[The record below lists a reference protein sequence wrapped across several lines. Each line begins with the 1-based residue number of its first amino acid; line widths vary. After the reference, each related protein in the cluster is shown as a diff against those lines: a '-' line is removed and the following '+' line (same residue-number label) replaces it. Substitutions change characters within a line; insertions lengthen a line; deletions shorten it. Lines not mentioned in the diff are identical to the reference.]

1 MEKTQIAI
9 VGGGLIGPALAL
21 ALKTAGIE
29 AVVIDAKTTE
39 TRKAADFDGRAYAIA
54 LGSQRLLET
63 LGIWEKVA
71 GEAQPI
77 EDIHVSEGTAPG
89 PLLHFDPRELDEGR
103 FGWILEDRYLRR
115 ALLDALKASKIPHLA
130 PFSVSA
136 MARDTYGATLTLND
150 GQALHADLVVAADGR
165 RSGLSK
171 MAGINHVGWRYD
183 QTGLVNAISHELP
196 HDGLAH
202 QSFFPGGPFAVLPL
216 NGNRSSLVWS
226 ERRATAERLS
236 ALPDEIF
243 VEEIARRIGG
253 RLGQIEL
260 IGKRWAYPLDL
271 SLATAYAADRLAL
284 VGDAAHGV
292 HPIAGQGMNMGLRDV
307 AALAEVL
314 TDAAR
319 IGEDIGKLG
328 VLRRYQQW
336 RRFDA
341 TSMALGMDA
350 LNRLFS
356 NQDGALSMVRQA
368 GLRMVDAMG
377 TARRGF
383 MREAIGA
390 AGEVPRLLR
399 GQAL

>member
-1 MEKTQIAI
+1 MERTQVAI

-21 ALKTAGIE
+21 ALKSASIE
-29 AVVIDAKTTE
+29 AIVLDAKPVE
-39 TRKAADFDGRAYAIA
+39 TRAADDFDGRAYAIA
-54 LGSQRLLET
+54 LGSQRLLAT
-63 LGIWEKVA
+63 LGIWDKVA

-77 EDIHVSEGTAPG
+77 TDIHVSEGKAPD
-89 PLLHFDPRELDEGR
+89 PLLHFDPKELDEGR
-103 FGWILEDRYLRR
+103 FGWILEDRFLRR
-115 ALLDALKASKIPHLA
+115 ALLDALSEKGIADFA
-130 PFSVSA
+130 PVSVEG
-136 MARDTYGATLTLND
+136 MARDTYSAALTLSD
-150 GQALHADLVVAADGR
+150 GKVLNADLVVAADGR
-165 RSGLSK
+165 RSGLGR
-171 MAGINHVGWRYD
+171 MAGISQVGWRYE
-183 QTGLVNAISHELP
+183 QTGLVNAIAHERP
-196 HDGLAH
+196 HNGLAH
-202 QSFFPGGPFAVLPL
+202 QSFFQGGPFAVLPL
-216 NGNRSSLVWS
+216 TGNRSSLVWS

-236 ALPDEIF
+236 ALPDGAF
-243 VEEIARRIGG
+243 TEEIAHRIGG

-292 HPIAGQGMNMGLRDV
+292 HPIAGQGMNMGLRDI

-314 TDAAR
+314 TDASR
-319 IGEDIGKLG
+319 LGEDIGKLT
-328 VLRRYQQW
+328 VLSRYQQW

-356 NQDGALSMVRQA
+356 NRSRVLSTVRQA
-368 GLRMVDAMG
+368 GLRAVDALG

-390 AGEVPRLLR
+390 SGEVPRLLR
-399 GQAL
+399 GQTL